1 VNSILPIRLLGGLV
15 LYWCLT
21 GTAHAESVLQVTD
34 AWIREAPPS
43 AKVHAAYMT
52 LVNPGDRTLWID
64 SVSSA
69 DFDGAEI
76 HRSWVE
82 DGVARMQ
89 PVRQLEV
96 PAAGQVALEPG
107 GYHLMLFDA
116 RQPLQAGD
124 SVTLLLHQADGN
136 CIRVTAPV
144 RRGTDTGHHHHH

>member
-1 VNSILPIRLLGGLV
+1 
-15 LYWCLT
+15 
-21 GTAHAESVLQVTD
+21 
-34 AWIREAPPS
+34 
-43 AKVHAAYMT
+43 MT

-64 SVSSA
+64 SVTSP
-69 DFDGAEI
+69 DFDSAEI

-96 PAAGQVALEPG
+96 PSAGQVALEPG